1 MKSVKVG
8 VIGTNRQSHLLAI
21 KSHERADLVAIC
33 GRNQARTAERA
44 QTYGIRET
52 YADYRRLIAES
63 DLDAVVVATPD
74 DLHYPMVMA
83 ALEKRLHVLCEKP
96 LALNAA
102 QAAEMLEKAKA
113 AEVRHMV
120 FYTWRWFPHTRH
132 FRRLIADGAV
142 GRCLAFSFR
151 FLQSKNLNQER
162 GYSWRDDH
170 KRSYGVLGDL
180 GSHLID
186 LCRYCVDE
194 IDSVSASL
202 STHLPVIDPR
212 QPVEPANDSALLT
225 VVTHGGA
232 QGILHA
238 SRVAAVA
245 EMELGLSAYG
255 ERGVI
260 ELAFRESGAQI
271 VLMRPGEPPQEV
283 PLPEELQNELDPN
296 KPFRQ
301 QMGRVLAE
309 QPVGARLFVD
319 AILGSADARPS
330 FIDGYKTMQV
340 IDAAIESA
348 ESGRRVSIADA

>member
-21 KSHERADLVAIC
+21 KSHERAVLVSIC

-44 QTYGIRET
+44 QKYGIREA

-63 DLDAVVVATPD
+63 DLDAVLVATPD

-83 ALEKRLHVLCEKP
+83 ALEKRLHVMCEKP

-102 QAAEMLEKAKA
+102 QAAEMLEKAEQAQVK
-113 AEVRHMV
+113 HMV
-120 FYTWRWFPHTRH
+120 FYTWRWFPQPRH
-132 FRRLIADGAV
+132 FCRLIAEGAV

-151 FLQSKNLNQER
+151 FLQSKNLSADR
-162 GYSWRDDH
+162 DYSWRDDG
-170 KRSYGVLGDL
+170 KRSCGVLGDL

-186 LCRYCVDE
+186 LCRFCIDE

-202 STHLPVIDPR
+202 STHLPLSGPR
-212 QPVEPANDSALLT
+212 QPAEPANDSALLT
-225 VVTHGGA
+225 VVTQSGA
-232 QGILHA
+232 QGTLYA
-238 SRVAAVA
+238 SRVAAVP
-245 EMELGLSAYG
+245 EMELGLSVYG

-260 ELAFRESGAQI
+260 ELAFRASGAQI
-271 VLMRPGEPPQEV
+271 VLMRPGKPPQEV
-283 PLPEELQNELDPN
+283 PLPDELESELDPDQ
-296 KPFRQ
+296 PFRRRMQ
-301 QMGRVLAE
+301 QVLLE
-309 QPVGARLFVD
+309 QPVGNRLFID

-330 FIDGYKTMQV
+330 FWDGYKTMQV

-348 ESGRRVSIADA
+348 ETGCRVSIAEA